1 MQLRKLSAFAL
12 YVGSYFPLCLILLA
26 QDIDFKAAQS
36 SFCIPSD
43 WLEAPCGLPLLHPFW
58 SIGAVVVSL
67 ACLLITLWTLRV
79 VDESHRVSVA
89 EAKHIPADLI
99 NYIIPYVV
107 SFMGIDFAS
116 PSKMVGFG
124 VFFVLIFW
132 ITFRSG
138 QIVMNPI
145 LAVFGW
151 KLFEVKYSYLQ
162 SGDQF
167 AGRVLSRVEI
177 EPNKTYAHG
186 NIQDVMIV
194 RGLQTGE

>member
-1 MQLRKLSAFAL
+1 MRLRKLSAFAL
-12 YVGSYFPLCLILLA
+12 YIGSYFPLCLVLLA
-26 QDIDFKAAQS
+26 QDVDFNAAQG
-36 SFCIPSD
+36 SFCNPSD
-43 WLEAPCGLPLLHPFW
+43 WFDGTCRLPLLHPIW
-58 SIGAVVVSL
+58 SIGAVVVSIV
-67 ACLLITLWTLRV
+67 CLLVTLWTLCK
-79 VDESHRVSVA
+79 VDVAHRISIA

-116 PSKMVGFG
+116 PSKILGFG

-132 ITFRSG
+132 ITYRSG

-151 KLFEVKYSYLQ
+151 KLFEIKYSFLQ

-167 AGRVLSRVEI
+167 AGRVLSRLDI

-194 RGLQTGE
+194 LGQQTGE

>member
-12 YVGSYFPLCLILLA
+12 YVGSYFPLCVVLLA
-26 QDIDFKAAQS
+26 QDIDFTATKTGFCNPS
-36 SFCIPSD
+36 SL
-43 WLEAPCGLPLLHPFW
+43 LEAKCGVPLLHPVW
-58 SIGAVVVSL
+58 SISIVLASL
-67 ACLLITLWTLRV
+67 SCLLVTLWTLRIV
-79 VDESHRVSVA
+79 NVDHRVSIA
-89 EAKHIPADLI
+89 ESKHIPADLI

-107 SFMGIDFAS
+107 SFMGIDFSS
-116 PSKMVGFG
+116 PSKMAGFA

-132 ITFRSG
+132 ITYRSG

-151 KLFEVKYSYLQ
+151 KLFEIKYNYLQ
-162 SGDQF
+162 SVDQF
-167 AGRVLSRVEI
+167 AGRVLSQSEI

-194 RGLQTGE
+194 REPQTGE

>member
-12 YVGSYFPLCLILLA
+12 YIGSYFPLCLVLLA
-26 QDIDFKAAQS
+26 QDLDFNAAKAG
-36 SFCIPSD
+36 FCNPSD
-43 WLEAPCGLPLLHPFW
+43 WLNGACRLPLLHPIW
-58 SIGAVVVSL
+58 AIGAVVISI
-67 ACLLITLWTLRV
+67 ACLLVTLWTLRE
-79 VDESHRVSVA
+79 VDVAHRISIA

-138 QIVMNPI
+138 QIAMNPI

-151 KLFEVKYSYLQ
+151 KLFEIKYSYLQ

-167 AGRVLSRVEI
+167 AGRVLSRTEI

-186 NIQDVMIV
+186 NIQDVMII
-194 RGLQTGE
+194 RGLQTEG

>member
-1 MQLRKLSAFAL
+1 MQLRRLSAFAL
-12 YVGSYFPLCLILLA
+12 YIGSYFPLCLVLLA
-26 QDIDFKAAQS
+26 QDIDFNAAKAS
-36 SFCIPSD
+36 LCNPSD
-43 WLEAPCGLPLLHPFW
+43 WLEPTCGLPLLHPIW
-58 SIGAVVVSL
+58 SIGAVVISA
-67 ACLLITLWTLRV
+67 ACLAVTIWTLRV
-79 VDESHRVSVA
+79 VEVAHRVSIA

-116 PSKMVGFG
+116 PS
-124 VFFVLIFW
+124 
-132 ITFRSG
+132 TFRSG

-151 KLFEVKYSYLQ
+151 KLFEIKYSYLQ
-162 SGDQF
+162 SDDQF
-167 AGRVLSRVEI
+167 AGRVLSKIEI
-177 EPNKTYAHG
+177 EPNKSYAHG

>member
-12 YVGSYFPLCLILLA
+12 YIGSYFPLCLVLLA
-26 QDIDFKAAQS
+26 QDLDFNVAQKG
-36 SFCIPSD
+36 FCNPSD
-43 WLEAPCGLPLLHPFW
+43 WFDRACRLPLLNPIW
-58 SIGAVVVSL
+58 SISAVIVSI
-67 ACLLITLWTLRV
+67 ACLLVTLWTLRV
-79 VDESHRVSVA
+79 VDVAHRISVA
-89 EAKHIPADLI
+89 ETKHIPADLI
-99 NYIIPYVV
+99 NYIIPYEV
-107 SFMGIDFAS
+107 SYMGIDFAS

-138 QIVMNPI
+138 QIAMNPI

-151 KLFEVKYSYLQ
+151 KLFEIRYSYLQ

-167 AGRVLSRVEI
+167 AGRVLSRTEI
-177 EPNKTYAHG
+177 EPNKIYAHG

>member
-1 MQLRKLSAFAL
+1 MQLRKSSAFAL
-12 YVGSYFPLCLILLA
+12 YIGSYFPLCLVLLA
-26 QDIDFKAAQS
+26 QDIDFEVTKS
-36 SFCIPSD
+36 GLCSPSEWFD
-43 WLEAPCGLPLLHPFW
+43 IACQVPFLHPFW
-58 SIGAVVVSL
+58 SIGAVVVS
-67 ACLLITLWTLRV
+67 ATCLLITLWTLGKADV
-79 VDESHRVSVA
+79 AHRICIA

-107 SFMGIDFAS
+107 SFMGLDFAS
-116 PSKMVGFG
+116 PSKIVGFA

-132 ITFRSG
+132 ITYRSG

-151 KLFEVKYSYLQ
+151 KLFEIKYNFLQ
-162 SGDQF
+162 SRDQLS
-167 AGRVLSRVEI
+167 GRVLARIEI

-194 RGLQTGE
+194 RETQSGD

>member
-1 MQLRKLSAFAL
+1 MQLRRLSAFAL
-12 YVGSYFPLCLILLA
+12 YIGSYFPLCLVLLA
-26 QDIDFKAAQS
+26 QDIDFNAAKAS
-36 SFCIPSD
+36 LCNPSD
-43 WLEAPCGLPLLHPFW
+43 WLEPTCGLPLLHPIW
-58 SIGAVVVSL
+58 SIGAVVISA
-67 ACLLITLWTLRV
+67 ACLAVTIWTLRV
-79 VDESHRVSVA
+79 VEVAHRVSIA

-151 KLFEVKYSYLQ
+151 KLFEIKYSYLQ
-162 SGDQF
+162 SDDQF
-167 AGRVLSRVEI
+167 AGRVLSKIEI
-177 EPNKTYAHG
+177 EPNKSYAHG

>member
-1 MQLRKLSAFAL
+1 MQLRRLSAFAL
-12 YVGSYFPLCLILLA
+12 YIGSYFPLCLVLLA
-26 QDIDFKAAQS
+26 QDIDFNAAEAS
-36 SFCIPSD
+36 LCNPSD
-43 WLEAPCGLPLLHPFW
+43 WLKASCGLPLLHPAW
-58 SIGAVVVSL
+58 SIGLVFISV
-67 ACLLITLWTLRV
+67 ACLLLTLWTLRV
-79 VDESHRVSVA
+79 VEVSHRISVT

-107 SFMGIDFAS
+107 SFMGLDFAL
-116 PSKMVGFG
+116 PSKMLGFG

-151 KLFEVKYSYLQ
+151 KLFEIKYSYLQ

-167 AGRVLSRVEI
+167 SGRVLSRNEI
-177 EPNKTYAHG
+177 EPNKTYAQG

-194 RGLQTGE
+194 RGPQTEE

>member
-1 MQLRKLSAFAL
+1 MQLRRLSAFAL
-12 YVGSYFPLCLILLA
+12 YVGSYFPLCLVLLA
-26 QDIDFKAAQS
+26 QDIDFNAARAGL
-36 SFCIPSD
+36 CNPSD
-43 WLEAPCGLPLLHPFW
+43 WLEPTCGLPLLHPIW
-58 SIGAVVVSL
+58 SIGAAIISVGCL
-67 ACLLITLWTLRV
+67 AVTLWTLRV
-79 VDESHRVSVA
+79 VEVAHRVSIA

-151 KLFEVKYSYLQ
+151 KLFEIKYSYLQ
-162 SGDQF
+162 SSDQF
-167 AGRVLSRVEI
+167 AGRVLSRIEI

-194 RGLQTGE
+194 GGPQTGE

>member
-12 YVGSYFPLCLILLA
+12 YIGSYSPLCLVLLA
-26 QDIDFKAAQS
+26 QDIDFNAAQAR
-36 SFCIPSD
+36 FCNPSD
-43 WLEAPCGLPLLHPFW
+43 WLDAACGLPLLNPIW
-58 SIGAVVVSL
+58 SIGAVAVSI
-67 ACLLITLWTLRV
+67 ACLLVTLWTLRV
-79 VDESHRVSVA
+79 VEVAHRISVV
-89 EAKHIPADLI
+89 EAKHTPADLI

-116 PSKMVGFG
+116 PSKMIGFG

-132 ITFRSG
+132 ITYRSG

-151 KLFEVKYSYLQ
+151 KLFEIKYSFLQ
-162 SGDQF
+162 SEDQF
-167 AGRVLSRVEI
+167 AGRVLSRIEI

-194 RGLQTGE
+194 RGQQTGE